1 MPGLSSS
8 PDSFQQKTTA
18 ELQYLIEN
26 PDFYDAGVVARAR
39 QELRQRGALA
49 PTAPSFS
56 EPATL
61 PVPTDYDDDDT
72 AAAGHGTKWLLGG
85 LLLALVLAGAWW
97 LLRPQPAAPVTAA
110 PAAPIVLETTVVRPL
125 PSFEQEAAGQVA
137 ITRRLLP
144 AADRADTTAAGR
156 YARMARRYWLAEN
169 TAAYLTAQALADS
182 TTSVFAGQVGIGLE
196 RVNWFLSA
204 MVYDQ
209 NLTPEMDNRLALMR
223 GGMNLRRTS
232 LEALKAHA
240 EREMPLISETVER
253 DQQEATSISREVLGQ
268 YRKAAPI
275 RGRLETL

>member
-1 MPGLSSS
+1 MSSS

-39 QELRQRGALA
+39 QELRQRGALV
-49 PTAPSFS
+49 PVAPSFS
-56 EPATL
+56 EPAAL
-61 PVPTDYDDDDT
+61 PIPTDYDDDT
-72 AAAGHGTKWLLGG
+72 ASAGRGNRWLLGA
-85 LLLALVLAGAWW
+85 LLLAVALAVAWW
-97 LLRPQPAAPVTAA
+97 MLRPQPTAPIAAA
-110 PAAPIVLETTVVRPL
+110 PAAPIVLEATVIRPL

-169 TAAYLTAQALADS
+169 TAAYLTAQALGDS

-209 NLTPEMDNRLALMR
+209 NLTPEMDSRLALMR
-223 GGMNLRRTS
+223 GGMDLRRTS

-240 EREMPLISETVER
+240 DMDMPLISETVER
-253 DQQEATSISREVLGQ
+253 DQQEAVSISREVLGQ